1 MRRPFVLFEAVGAAA
16 LGGSAVG
23 LLELSALVFAGDPLD
38 GLAASWAWAL
48 YGLAGM
54 AFGALA
60 GVVASVIAR
69 WAPAAHGVGFAGG
82 FAAGFGGVWLTV
94 APYVAHRELFAERGL
109 PPWAWAVIAALA
121 LLPTPAILS
130 AWRARR
136 APAEGWKPALGV
148 LAPWSLVAVALFAG
162 TALQPPPAPPRSAQP
177 GPEGPGVLIVL
188 VDTLRADAVED
199 RRDLPGFGALAA
211 DSAQFAS
218 AWSPSSWTR
227 PAIASLL
234 TGRLPSAHRAD
245 TKAGRIA
252 AEVPTLSE
260 VLTGS
265 GVPSA
270 AVVNNPNVA
279 ASYGFARGFTQFD
292 HLVPDLPLGAN
303 GPVFRLS
310 LYKLV
315 DRLDARLRGASRVSR
330 FYQPAEVVL
339 ARSLPWLRQHHG
351 RAHLT
356 FVHLMEPHDPYFLH
370 RLGPAGDVVSRDGFS
385 RAAHPEPPVERVDDL
400 RTRYAGEVAHVDR
413 QLGAFLDQLRAEG
426 LYDDLVIVLTSDH
439 GEEFLEHGGWWHGD
453 SLHVEQTRVPL
464 WIKPAGAR
472 GGGGVVPGSASLL
485 DLAPTVVA
493 RLGAPA
499 PAAWTGRDLLAARP
513 LTRPVPPD
521 AGEAVA
527 ACAAARE
534 RRHGRP
540 VVQELDFGGHRLA
553 AVRDAGL
560 ALLLAAPGGS
570 RGWPERQLFDTEV
583 DPRER
588 ADLLTGADSPC
599 DLTPAQWAER
609 LGRGVAPPAGQPP
622 TDAALPDLD
631 RARLCALGY
640 LVGEDCR

>member
-1 MRRPFVLFEAVGAAA
+1 MRLPFVLFEAVGAAA

-23 LLELSALVFAGDPLD
+23 LIELAALVFGGDPLD

-60 GVVASVIAR
+60 GVVAWVLAR

-82 FAAGFGGVWLTV
+82 FAAGFGGVWLAV
-94 APYVAHRELFAERGL
+94 APYVAQRELFAERGL
-109 PPWAWAVIAALA
+109 PPWAWAIIVGLA
-121 LLPTPAILS
+121 LVPTPAILS

-162 TALQPPPAPPRSAQP
+162 TALQPPPAPPPSAQP
-177 GPEGPGVLIVL
+177 GPEGAGVLIVL

-199 RRDLPGFGALAA
+199 RSDLPGFGALAV
-211 DSAQFAS
+211 DSARFAS

-234 TGRLPSAHRAD
+234 TGRLPSAHGAD

-260 VLTGS
+260 VLAGS

-303 GPVFRLS
+303 GAVFRLS

-339 ARSLPWLRQHHG
+339 ARSLPWLRQHRG

-370 RLGPAGDVVSRDGFS
+370 QVGPAGHVVSSDGFA
-385 RAAHPEPPVERVDDL
+385 RAAHPVPPVERVDDL
-400 RTRYAGEVAHVDR
+400 RARYAGEVAHLDR

-426 LYDDLVIVLTSDH
+426 LYDELVIVLTSDH

-472 GGGGVVPGSASLL
+472 GGGGVVPGSASLIEV
-485 DLAPTVVA
+485 APTVAA
-493 RLGAPA
+493 RLGA
-499 PAAWTGRDLLAARP
+499 
-513 LTRPVPPD
+513 
-521 AGEAVA
+521 AG
-527 ACAAARE
+527 
-534 RRHGRP
+534 
-540 VVQELDFGGHRLA
+540 D
-553 AVRDAGL
+553 D
-560 ALLLAAPGGS
+560 
-570 RGWPERQLFDTEV
+570 
-583 DPRER
+583 
-588 ADLLTGADSPC
+588 
-599 DLTPAQWAER
+599 
-609 LGRGVAPPAGQPP
+609 
-622 TDAALPDLD
+622 
-631 RARLCALGY
+631 
-640 LVGEDCR
+640 